1 MLNDDTA
8 PDRLRQV
15 DTLVLRSL
23 LGTTEML
30 LDPAS
35 VNVSESSRD
44 AAVTLQSRLLVEL
57 SRRGLTMNDR
67 PVA

>member
-15 DTLVLRSL
+15 DTLVLWSL